1 MAEGPTPIESVPS
14 ARRLVDSLRDVG
26 YDFPS
31 AVADLVDNSI
41 AASATKVDIQCHW
54 DEQNSWVRVADNGTG
69 MHAET
74 LTEALRFGADRG
86 YEPDD
91 LGKFGLGLKTASLSQ
106 CREFSVASRVSTR
119 TARIEARRFSLNRI
133 LEEDRWEI
141 ENLPAKYRPQELV
154 TPLLSQPG
162 TSVLWS
168 DLDRMLSSRVLRG
181 RQAKDSWFKLLE
193 QLEFHLGMVFHRYI
207 EGDLGSSK
215 RNAVEITVNGNTV
228 APWNPF
234 APAESA
240 TQHLQSLELNV
251 TGAGHSGVVFYD
263 PYILP
268 PKDKFSS
275 EDEFKRL
282 SGPNS
287 WNQQQGFYIYR
298 ANRMIQSGGWSRTRA
313 PDEHTKLARV
323 AIDFFPEL
331 DDAFGINISKVGVQ
345 LPQSLREQLKQPIET
360 LIKEAKKAY
369 NPRTPGKDKSKRKK
383 IESVDASVDL
393 SPAPKPRITPPKST
407 APAEEGGDTPLSWPP
422 PILGDHNETP
432 AAALENAALA
442 VGHQAELA
450 TIRARL
456 LLDDPEIAHDI
467 GW

>member
-1 MAEGPTPIESVPS
+1 MPERPSPIESVPS

-41 AASATKVDIQCHW
+41 AAAATRVDIQCHW
-54 DEQNSWVRVADNGTG
+54 EEQDSWVRVTDNGTG
-69 MHAET
+69 MNGAT

-86 YEPDD
+86 YEVDD

-106 CREFSVASRVSTR
+106 CREFSVASRISKR
-119 TARIEARRFSLNRI
+119 AARIEARRFSLNRI

-141 ENLPAKYRPQELV
+141 ENLPPSYRPDELV
-154 TPLLSQPG
+154 DPLLSCPG
-162 TSVLWS
+162 TTVLWS

-181 RQAKDSWFKLLE
+181 KQAKESWFKLLE
-193 QLEFHLGMVFHRYI
+193 QLEFHLGMVFHRFI

-215 RNAVEITVNGNTV
+215 RRRVKITVNGNV
-228 APWNPF
+228 VPPWNPF
-234 APAESA
+234 APAEQA
-240 TQHLQSLELNV
+240 TQHLQPLELNV

-275 EDEFKRL
+275 EEEFKRL

-369 NPRTPGKDKSKRKK
+369 NPRTSGKGRARKK
-383 IESVDASVDL
+383 VDAASDSVDL
-393 SPAPKPRITPPKST
+393 APSPKPKVNPPQITPT
-407 APAEEGGDTPLSWPP
+407 REEDAVAPLSWPP
-422 PILGDHNETP
+422 PLLVDHNRPPP
-432 AAALENAALA
+432 AVALEKAASA
-442 VGHQAELA
+442 VGHESELA
-450 TIRARL
+450 DIRARL
-456 LLDDPEIAHDI
+456 LLDEPEAAHDI